1 MRFTGKRVLIT
12 GASSGIGEALARQLA
27 SQRVRLTLAARRAN
41 LLSTLADACRSAGSE
56 ALVVPTDVADP
67 SQCEALIRRAVEA
80 FGGLDV
86 LVLNAGITM
95 EACFEDVQDVSMYS
109 RLMQVNY
116 LSAVY
121 LAHEA
126 LPHLK
131 QSRGQF
137 VVVSSLTGK
146 VGIPTRSGYSASKHA
161 LHGFFDA
168 LRAEL
173 LGTGVSVTVVC
184 PGFVQTEIRRHALSA
199 SGTPEGGYEPAGAQS
214 MTADACAKVILKAAA
229 ARKREV
235 VMTFPGKLAE
245 WLKLIAPWLL
255 DRAVRRQM
263 RPHGALRTGAGD

>member
-1 MRFTGKRVLIT
+1 MVGSRVNFDGKRIIIT
-12 GASSGIGEALARQLA
+12 GASSGIGEALARQWA
-27 SQRVRLTLAARRAN
+27 SHHARLTLAARRVD
-41 LLSTLADACRSAGSE
+41 LLSSVAAACRTLGGE
-56 ALVVPTDVADP
+56 ALPVPTDVAEQ
-67 SQCEALIRRAVEA
+67 SQCDALIRRAAEA
-80 FGGLDV
+80 FGGLDI

-95 EACFEDVQDVSMYS
+95 EACFEDVKDVSIYE

-121 LAHEA
+121 LAHAA

-131 QSRGQF
+131 ASKGQF

-168 LRAEL
+168 LRSEL
-173 LGTGVSVTVVC
+173 LGTGVGVTVVC
-184 PGFVQTEIRRHALSA
+184 PGFVRTEIRSHALSA
-199 SGTPEGGYEPAGAQS
+199 TGDSSGAREPGRS
-214 MTADACAKVILKAAA
+214 ISADDCARVILKATA

-235 VMTFPGKLAE
+235 VMTAPGKLAN
-245 WLKLIAPWLL
+245 WLKLLAPGLL

-263 RPHGALRTGAGD
+263 GPQRRAI